1 MFYFYWLNQLLF
13 SVHFSF
19 DLKKPKHVCPSA
31 SFVLAQIDYFN
42 NQIIVDLVE
51 QQHKGI
57 FSVLDEACMNVGKV
71 TDELFLQGLNGKLA
85 KHAHYTSRK
94 VGNATHNSG
103 KKNPMKP
110 LTWGLT
116 VLTSLYWQCSS
127 WKYSTSPWIW
137 NLVSLNVSPVV
148 LFA

>member
-1 MFYFYWLNQLLF
+1 M
-13 SVHFSF
+13 
-19 DLKKPKHVCPSA
+19 
-31 SFVLAQIDYFN
+31 
-42 NQIIVDLVE
+42 DLVE

-116 VLTSLYWQCSS
+116 VLTSLYCIDS
-127 WKYSTSPWIW
+127 
-137 NLVSLNVSPVV
+137 VV
-148 LFA
+148 LENTVPALEFEIWCR